1 MDDRLCGDDAGKE
14 KRTDD
19 DGKQD
24 HEDRLLHR
32 PKRRDV
38 GRIEQVLR
46 GKMGRTAPS
55 GISVP

>member
-1 MDDRLCGDDAGKE
+1 MNDRLCGDDAGKE
-14 KRTDD
+14 ERTDD

-24 HEDRLLHR
+24 HQDRLLHR

-46 GKMGRTAPS
+46 GKIPGNP
-55 GISVP
+55 G